1 MKKYFVLVVLTLS
14 AGSTGAINCEEHGQC
29 LQSDVIGITYPKDAY
44 SCLRDCKGQEGCLFY
59 TFKPELGNLCE
70 LLANCETFDTAGC
83 SSCTSGSVSCPDVI
97 CSVPGLCQ
105 VSLDSLCSAQK
116 FFVETFVI

>member
-14 AGSTGAINCEEHGQC
+14 AGSTGAIDCEEQGQC

-70 LLANCETFDTAGC
+70 LLAN
-83 SSCTSGSVSCPDVI
+83 
-97 CSVPGLCQ
+97 
-105 VSLDSLCSAQK
+105 
-116 FFVETFVI
+116 